1 MEKVLM
7 TIPFDRADLLKDY
20 VHEMDITEDMVR
32 TFCKIVQDDN
42 PLHFGDEE
50 GNVMPGALMVSL
62 LFSNPVNGFF
72 IRNVQIKFLAPIHFP
87 TKVKIYRKVW
97 KATDRKAGELGEGIF
112 AIRDLTDGI
121 IKCKGTG
128 QVFRP
133 TKRLMETF
141 ETGVDRN
148 FFKSSD
154 PDFKRQ
160 HWTNPTGKEI
170 K

>member
-1 MEKVLM
+1 MLM
-7 TIPFDRADLLKDY
+7 PEVPFDRADLLKDY
-20 VHEMDITEDMVR
+20 VHDVEITEELVR
-32 TFCKIVQDDN
+32 NFCTIIQDDN

-50 GNVMPGALMVSL
+50 GNVMPGALMISL
-62 LFSNPVNGFF
+62 LYSNPVPGFF
-72 IRNVQIKFLAPIHFP
+72 IRNFKINFLAPIHFP
-87 TKVKIYRKVW
+87 TTVKVYRKVW

-112 AIRDLTDGI
+112 AIKDLSDGI
-121 IKCKGTG
+121 IKAKGSG

-133 TKRLMETF
+133 AKRLVETF

-154 PDFKRQ
+154 PNFERK
-160 HWTNPTGKEI
+160 HWVNPTGKEI